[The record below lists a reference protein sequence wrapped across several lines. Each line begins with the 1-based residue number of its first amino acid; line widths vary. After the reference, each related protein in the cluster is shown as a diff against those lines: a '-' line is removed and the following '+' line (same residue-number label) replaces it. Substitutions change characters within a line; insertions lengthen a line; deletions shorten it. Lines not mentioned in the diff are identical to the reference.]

1 MTVTVSH
8 TQPVAETRRWATLAV
23 VAFATAM
30 IILDA
35 TVVAVAL
42 PTMISDLGL
51 SINTAE
57 WVTTIY
63 TVAFA
68 SLLIPM
74 GQVVDRVGGRRMV
87 MTGVILFALGSVGA
101 GLSHGALLLLSSRL
115 LQGVSGAFILPASL
129 ATLTSLFTDRT
140 RPIAFGVWGAVIGG
154 MAALGPLVG
163 GWLTTNVSWRAVF
176 FVNVPIGLIILAAAL
191 IVMTASA
198 TGKRPGRIDVAGGSL
213 VALALATITYA
224 LVQGQRFGWI
234 HAIRSSSFGPWTW
247 PAHGASQSLV
257 AFGVAVLAATAFA
270 LRERRRAAR
279 SKDTYLSWNLFELR
293 GFRYGNLAGAAVN
306 FGELGLIFVLPL
318 YLQAVLGLSAWS
330 AGLILMGL
338 AVGAFV
344 GGPAAAG
351 VARHR
356 GERFVVLSGVVM
368 LMVAIVGAATVIG
381 PTTSSVHL
389 VPWLALAGLG
399 IGSVQAQLSSVILD
413 EVPASLSGQ
422 ASGTQSTFRQLGA
435 TFGVA
440 LVGAILTMSLASG
453 VRTTLETG
461 TALPQTQIA
470 QVTESIA
477 RSGGTSLISLRHDP
491 TLTTAIQPIDAA
503 AAHAVR
509 NAMLV
514 TLGGFVLALG
524 AAAKLPRAAAR

>member
-1 MTVTVSH
+1 MTVTASQA
-8 TQPVAETRRWATLAV
+8 QPDAGTRRWATLAV

-42 PTMISDLGL
+42 PTMITDLGL
-51 SINTAE
+51 SITTAE

-68 SLLIPM
+68 ALLIPM
-74 GQVVDRVGGRRMV
+74 GQVVDRIGGRRMV
-87 MTGVILFALGSVGA
+87 MIGVTLFALGSVGA
-101 GLSHGALLLLSSRL
+101 GLSHGPLVLLSSRL

-129 ATLTSLFTDRT
+129 ATLTALFTDRA

-176 FVNVPIGLIILAAAL
+176 FVNVPIGIIIWVAAL
-191 IVMTASA
+191 LVMEASA

-213 VALALATITYA
+213 VALTLAMVTYG

-234 HAIRSSSFGPWTW
+234 HAIRLSTIGPWTW
-247 PAHGASQSLV
+247 PAHGPSQSLI
-257 AFGVAVLAATAFA
+257 AFGVAVLTGVAFA
-270 LRERRRAAR
+270 IRERRRAAAGR
-279 SKDTYLSWNLFELR
+279 HTYLAWELFALR
-293 GFRYGNLAGAAVN
+293 GFRFGNLAGAAVN
-306 FGELGLIFVLPL
+306 FGELGLVFVLPL
-318 YLQAVLGLSAWS
+318 YLQAVLGLSAWG

-338 AVGAFV
+338 AAGAFV

-368 LMVAIVGAATVIG
+368 LMVAIAGAAAVIG
-381 PTTSSVHL
+381 PTTSSLHL

-399 IGSVQAQLSSVILD
+399 IGSVQAQLSSIILD
-413 EVPASLSGQ
+413 EVPPPLSGQ

-453 VRTTLETG
+453 VRTTLETN
-461 TALPQTQIA
+461 ASFPPAQVA
-470 QVTESIA
+470 QVTESLA
-477 RSGGTSLISLRHDP
+477 RSGGTALITLRNDPSLAAVLPSID
-491 TLTTAIQPIDAA
+491 DAA
-503 AAHAVR
+503 ARAAR

-514 TLGGFVLALG
+514 TIGGFVVALG
-524 AAAKLPRAAAR
+524 AGMLLPKDTKR